1 VDLDAFVTVH
11 GPEWHRLEALSRRRR
26 LSGPEADEL
35 VHLYQRAATH
45 LSVVR
50 SAAPDPALAAR
61 LSRTVAGARAAVAG
75 GHEPLGRE
83 LARFVTV
90 SFPAAVYRARWAI
103 LGTTLFSLL
112 IALVVALWVLADP
125 RVEVA
130 AVGSEAEVRQ
140 LVNVE
145 FERYYSENAAG
156 SFAAKVWTNNAWV
169 AAQCI
174 AFGVTGVWP
183 AYMLIQNA
191 LNLGLIGGVMAAH
204 GRLGL
209 FFGLILPHGLLEL
222 TAVFVAAG
230 AGLRLFWAWVDP
242 GPLPRSR
249 AMGVEGRSMITI
261 ATGLV
266 AVLGVSGVVEAFV
279 TPSGWPTWARIGIGV
294 TVWVAFLAY
303 VGFFGRRAVRA
314 GETGDV
320 RTELAGDLAPVSG

>member
-1 VDLDAFVTVH
+1 VDLDAFVAVH
-11 GPEWHRLEALSRRRR
+11 GAEWARLEVLSRRRR

-83 LARFVTV
+83 FARFVTV
-90 SFPAAVYRARWAI
+90 SFPAAVYRARWAVI
-103 LGTTLFSLL
+103 GATAFSLL
-112 IALVVALWVLADP
+112 IALAMAAWVLADP
-125 RVEVA
+125 RVELA
-130 AVGSEAEVRQ
+130 AIGSEAEIQQ
-140 LVNVE
+140 LVNVQ
-145 FERYYSENAAG
+145 FEQYYSENAAG

-174 AFGVTGVWP
+174 GFGVTGIWP
-183 AYMLIQNA
+183 VYMLLQNA
-191 LNLGLIGGVMAAH
+191 VNLGLIGGVMAAH
-204 GRLGL
+204 DRLGL

-230 AGLRLFWAWVDP
+230 AGLRLFWAWVAP
-242 GPLPRSR
+242 GPLPRGR
-249 AMGVEGRSMITI
+249 AMAVEGRSMITI
-261 ATGLV
+261 AIGLV

-279 TPSGWPTWARIGIGV
+279 TPSGWPTWARIGIGI
-294 TVWVAFLAY
+294 TVWALFLAY
-303 VGFFGRRAVRA
+303 VGVYGRRAVRA

-320 RTELAGDLAPVSG
+320 RAELSGDTAPTSG